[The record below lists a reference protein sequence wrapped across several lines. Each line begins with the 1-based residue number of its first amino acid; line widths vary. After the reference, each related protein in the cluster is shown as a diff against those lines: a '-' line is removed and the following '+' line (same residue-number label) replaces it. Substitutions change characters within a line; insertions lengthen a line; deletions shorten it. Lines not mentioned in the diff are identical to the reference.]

1 MDWTSEDIM
10 PKREG
15 EKALQAS
22 GQLSKGTGR
31 GTSREIERL
40 PGGGELL
47 GKYPRNSHTSFYDIL
62 FFLSSLLYIFFH
74 IFHKYFLKPYNCM

>member
-47 GKYPRNSHTSFYDIL
+47 GKIIGIHIPPFMIFSS
-62 FFLSSLLYIFFH
+62 FFLPFFIYSFIFFTN
-74 IFHKYFLKPYNCM
+74 IF